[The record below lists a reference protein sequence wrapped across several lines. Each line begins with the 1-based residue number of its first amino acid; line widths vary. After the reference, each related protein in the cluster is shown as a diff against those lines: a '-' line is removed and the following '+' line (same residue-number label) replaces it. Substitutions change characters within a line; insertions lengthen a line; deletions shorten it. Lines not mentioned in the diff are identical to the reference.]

1 MKNSSLTILA
11 FAGLGAIA
19 TLGTSCQKSDAA
31 TAKVAEK
38 APENGAKFKKG
49 EGVSLTDQMKKSIG
63 FQTAEVTEE
72 EVPSTL
78 TIDFTA
84 TGSQA
89 ANGPLTAQKAAFIK
103 PGMEMKL
110 AGEGLAP
117 ELKGVVQSI
126 DKIPFGTAGDLEVT
140 ISTSQPLPQGSNFK
154 GIIDIPASGSVAAVP
169 AAALLKTAEGTF
181 VYAVNGNF
189 YVRTPVKIGASND
202 KLVEIT
208 DGLYSGDQI
217 VTKPVMSLWMAEL
230 QVLRGGKACTCGH

>member
-1 MKNSSLTILA
+1 MKNPSLTILA
-11 FAGLGAIA
+11 CVGLGAIA
-19 TLGTSCQKSDAA
+19 PLGSSCQKSDAA

-38 APENGAKFKKG
+38 VPENGAKFKKG
-49 EGVSLTDQMKKSIG
+49 EGVSLTEEMRKSIG
-63 FQTAEVTEE
+63 FQIAEVTEV

-84 TGSQA
+84 TGSHA
-89 ANGPLTAQKAAFIK
+89 ANGPLTAQQSAFIK
-103 PGMEMKL
+103 LGTEIKL
-110 AGEGLAP
+110 TGEGIAP

-140 ISTSQPLPQGSNFK
+140 ISTSQPMPQGINFK
-154 GIIDIPASGSVAAVP
+154 GIIDIPANGSVTAVP
-169 AAALLKTAEGTF
+169 VAALLKTAEGAF

>member
-1 MKNSSLTILA
+1 M
-11 FAGLGAIA
+11 GLGAIT

-31 TAKVAEK
+31 TGKVAEK

-49 EGVSLTDQMKKSIG
+49 EGVSLTEEMRKSIG

-72 EVPSTL
+72 EVPATL

-89 ANGPLTAQKAAFIK
+89 ANGPLTVQQSAFIK
-103 PGMEMKL
+103 PGTEIKL
-110 AGEGLAP
+110 AGEGIAP
-117 ELKGVVQSI
+117 ESKGVVQRL
-126 DKIPFGTAGDLEVT
+126 DKIPFGTARDMEVT
-140 ISTSQPLPQGSNFK
+140 ISTSHPLPQGINFK
-154 GIIDIPASGSVAAVP
+154 GIIDIPANGSVTAVP
-169 AAALLKTAEGTF
+169 VAALLKTAEGTF

-189 YVRTPVKIGASND
+189 YIRTPVKIGASND

>member
-1 MKNSSLTILA
+1 M
-11 FAGLGAIA
+11 GLGAIT

-31 TAKVAEK
+31 TGKVAEK
-38 APENGAKFKKG
+38 APENGAQFKKG
-49 EGVSLTDQMKKSIG
+49 EGVSLTEEMRKSIG

-89 ANGPLTAQKAAFIK
+89 ANGPLTVQQSAFIK
-103 PGMEMKL
+103 PGTEIKL
-110 AGEGLAP
+110 AGEGIAP
-117 ELKGVVQSI
+117 ESKGVVQRL
-126 DKIPFGTAGDLEVT
+126 DKIPFGTARDMEVT
-140 ISTSQPLPQGSNFK
+140 ISTSQPLPQGINFK
-154 GIIDIPASGSVAAVP
+154 GIIDIPANGSVTAVP
-169 AAALLKTAEGTF
+169 VAALLKTAEGTF

-189 YVRTPVKIGASND
+189 YIRTPVKIGASND

>member
-1 MKNSSLTILA
+1 MKNSSLAILA
-11 FAGLGAIA
+11 CVSLGAI
-19 TLGTSCQKSDAA
+19 TILGTSCQKSDAA

-38 APENGAKFKKG
+38 VPENGAKFKKG
-49 EGVSLTDQMKKSIG
+49 EGVSLTEEMRKSIG
-63 FQTAEVTEE
+63 FQTAEVTDE

-89 ANGPLTAQKAAFIK
+89 ANGPLTAQQSAFIK
-103 PGMEMKL
+103 LGTEIKL
-110 AGEGLAP
+110 AGEGIAP
-117 ELKGVVQSI
+117 DLKGVVQSI

-140 ISTSQPLPQGSNFK
+140 ISTSQPLPQGITFK
-154 GIIDIPASGSVAAVP
+154 GIIDIPANGSVTAVP
-169 AAALLKTAEGTF
+169 VAALLKTAEGTF

-189 YVRTPVKIGASND
+189 YIRTPVKIGASND

-217 VTKPVMSLWMAEL
+217 VTTPVISLWMAEL

>member
-1 MKNSSLTILA
+1 MKKPFLTILTYI
-11 FAGLGAIA
+11 GLGAIT

-31 TAKVAEK
+31 TGKVAEK
-38 APENGAKFKKG
+38 APENGAQFKKG
-49 EGVSLTDQMKKSIG
+49 EGVSLTEEMRKSIG
-63 FQTAEVTEE
+63 FQTAEVTEQ

-84 TGSQA
+84 TGSQV
-89 ANGPLTAQKAAFIK
+89 ANGPLTFQQSAFIK
-103 PGMEMKL
+103 PGTEIKL
-110 AGEGLAP
+110 AGEGIAP
-117 ELKGVVQSI
+117 ESKGVVQRL
-126 DKIPFGTAGDLEVT
+126 DKIPFGTARDMEVT
-140 ISTSQPLPQGSNFK
+140 ISTSQPLPQGINFK
-154 GIIDIPASGSVAAVP
+154 GIIDIPANGSVTAVP
-169 AAALLKTAEGTF
+169 VAALLKTAEGTF

-189 YVRTPVKIGASND
+189 YIRTPVKIGASND